1 MNSRDF
7 WVSDTHKLRL
17 ATRTGDLVILKEIC
31 SDSSWTAWHRLCG
44 RDW

>member
-17 ATRTGDLVILKEIC
+17 ATRTGDLVNLKEIC
-31 SDSSWTAWHRLCG
+31 GDSYETALRRLCG